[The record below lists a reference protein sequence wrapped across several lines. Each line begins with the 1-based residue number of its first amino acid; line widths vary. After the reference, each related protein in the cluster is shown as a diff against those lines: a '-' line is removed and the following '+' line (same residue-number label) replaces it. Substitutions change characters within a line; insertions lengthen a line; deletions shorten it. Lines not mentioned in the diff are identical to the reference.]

1 MTIDLFGY
9 VGQDI
14 TLQSIKS
21 NIENSPDDTILN
33 LSTYGGSY
41 AEGVAIYD
49 YLLPKKLAINIIGVC
64 ASAGATIAMAAG
76 KGKLSISENAEFMI
90 HPVRTMM
97 MGFYTEN
104 ELDDEQSN
112 LNIYNNTTKK
122 IYQKRTGLESDVLD
136 SLFSNEKTMNAEQA
150 LEYGFVD
157 SITVYDEEDEVTNRL
172 DSFVNMM
179 KNINLNYNKVI
190 ADTKKL
196 NTTIIP
202 KQNKKQTTN
211 ENDTQI
217 NGDVSMTGKTENADV
232 CIDTSKETI
241 NELTTQI
248 NALKNEL
255 SKKDNAIELQ
265 KRDEIINSMKVEIDN
280 FKKKEAEKTNE
291 LIKENINQ
299 ALANIE
305 NSKVEITDEFK
316 TTITNCNSLDLSNT
330 ILGITEAY
338 NKKFENTKIP
348 EGDTPA
354 RKTNEK
360 LVPSLPNTDGQ
371 KTINAYTDEKEFD
384 ALIEKVA
391 TDDFG
396 GDDLKAINAIESNPD
411 LYNVTFT
418 RK

>member
-21 NIENSPDDTILN
+21 NIENSSDDTTIN

-112 LNIYNNTTKK
+112 LNVYNNTTKK

-157 SITVYDEEDEVTNRL
+157 SITVYDEEDEATNRL
-172 DSFVNMM
+172 ASFVNMM
-179 KNINLNYNKVI
+179 KTINMNYNKVI
-190 ADTKKL
+190 SNTKKEL
-196 NTTIIP
+196 NITNP
-202 KQNKKQTTN
+202 KQNKKQAKQENNTN
-211 ENDTQI
+211 KKEEAIMAEPKTNDATLFNDSEIVDLKKQI
-217 NGDVSMTGKTENADV
+217 DNLKAELLNK
-232 CIDTSKETI
+232 DTANELKMRDETI
-241 NELTTQI
+241 NTLKSEIDVFKQKETEQI
-248 NALKNEL
+248 NN
-255 SKKDNAIELQ
+255 
-265 KRDEIINSMKVEIDN
+265 IIK
-280 FKKKEAEKTNE
+280 A
-291 LIKENINQ
+291 NINK

-305 NSKVEITDEFK
+305 NSKVDVTDEFK
-316 TTITNCNSLDLSNT
+316 TTIENCNDIDLSKS
-330 ILGITEAY
+330 ILAITEAY
-338 NKKFENTKIP
+338 NSKFENAKIP
-348 EGDTPA
+348 EGDIAGIRHT
-354 RKTNEK
+354 KETI
-360 LVPSLPNTDGQ
+360 NTKITVD
-371 KTINAYTDEKEFD
+371 KKKINAYTDTKEFQS
-384 ALIEKVA
+384 LITNLA
-391 TDDFG
+391 TSDFG
-396 GDDLKAINAIESNPD
+396 GDEELAINTILDNPEKF
-411 LYNVTFT
+411 NVTMET
-418 RK
+418 K